1 MTRLG
6 QKGDADEVLA
16 HPFFADIDLKKLQM
30 KELQAP
36 FIPIL
41 PDIEQMKRNN
51 KIINF
56 KDLQE
61 TIIPKQKMDLV
72 NKKNEEFDIFGD
84 VDEIS
89 TA

>member
-56 KDLQE
+56 KDL
-61 TIIPKQKMDLV
+61 
-72 NKKNEEFDIFGD
+72 
-84 VDEIS
+84 
-89 TA
+89 